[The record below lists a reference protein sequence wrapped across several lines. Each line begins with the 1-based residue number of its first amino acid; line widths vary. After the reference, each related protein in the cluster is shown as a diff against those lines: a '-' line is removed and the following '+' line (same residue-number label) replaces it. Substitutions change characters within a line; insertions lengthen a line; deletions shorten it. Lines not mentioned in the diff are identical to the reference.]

1 MLYNKKY
8 VLKEVVH
15 IAAGYPFRGKIPEKP
30 DGSLSILQMKDI
42 SPNYNVAWDS
52 LAKVDPL
59 PNRKPVF
66 LKKEDVVFNGRGTRI
81 FAQNVGSVPCKV
93 VAAPQLFVLSPKDHK
108 ALPSSYLT
116 WYINSSFGQSYL
128 YKNARGTSILNVTRS
143 TLENFPIWIPSKAE
157 IERIS
162 GYINAIK
169 RERELA
175 ITLHERRN
183 TLIESILRK
192 GMEE

>member
-8 VLKEVVH
+8 VLKEVVQ
-15 IAAGYPFRGKIPEKP
+15 IAAGYPFRGRIPERP
-30 DGSLSILQMKDI
+30 DGSISILQMKDI

-66 LKKEDVVFNGRGTRI
+66 LNKDDVVFNGRGTRI

-93 VAAPQLFVLSPKDHK
+93 VAAPQLFVLSPKDPK
-108 ALPSSYLT
+108 ALPSTYLT

-169 RERELA
+169 REQELA

>member
-1 MLYNKKY
+1 MHYNKKY
-8 VLKEVVH
+8 LLKEVVQ
-15 IAAGYPFRGKIPEKP
+15 IAAGYPFRGKIPETPK
-30 DGSLSILQMKDI
+30 GSISILQMKDI
-42 SPNYNVAWDS
+42 SPDFKVSWDS

-59 PNRKPVF
+59 PNREPVF
-66 LKKEDVVFNGRGTRI
+66 LNKDDVVFNGRGTRI
-81 FAQNVGSVPCKV
+81 FAHRVDIVPMKV
-93 VAAPQLFVLSPKDHK
+93 VAAPQLFVLTPKDQR
-108 ALPSSYLT
+108 ALPSSYLA

-157 IERIS
+157 IESFS
-162 GYINAIK
+162 GYIEAND